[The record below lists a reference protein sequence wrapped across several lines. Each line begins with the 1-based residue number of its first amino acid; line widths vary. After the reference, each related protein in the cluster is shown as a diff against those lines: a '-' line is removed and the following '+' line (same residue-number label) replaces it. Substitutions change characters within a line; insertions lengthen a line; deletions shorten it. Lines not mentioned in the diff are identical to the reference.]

1 MTETH
6 VSDVME
12 KAVRSGPSSVPVAA
26 AVTEFARHDIGS
38 IVAVD
43 EETGELKG
51 MVAKSD
57 IFEVVS
63 EGADLSAVSLGD
75 IMSTPVV
82 TIASDESVVTAAER
96 MEAHSV
102 RRLPVVEEGDLVGVV
117 TTKDLTHHIPE
128 LVADDRPRHEA
139 RNDG

>member
-75 IMSTPVV
+75 IMSTSVV

-96 MEAHSV
+96 METHSV